1 MSEPPAPSAEAPWQR
16 LDRRMLLVHPIQAV
30 VKFLPA
36 MIGAVIV
43 GFSSGNPLWGLLGP
57 IVVIPYG
64 LALWF
69 TTTYR
74 MGPTHIELR
83 TGVIQRKRLSVPRA
97 RIRSVDIEADP
108 LHRILGLAA
117 VVIGTGQEA
126 ESDDKFSLDALAA
139 DQVRPLRTELLAHTR
154 APHVSADSGAA
165 GTLRKETGAA
175 QGDIGAA
182 HDFGPAADHGPATG
196 TDTGF
201 APGRAFAPAT
211 DQESGP
217 GTGREI
223 GHWQAQWVRYAPLSL
238 TGFALAASALGA
250 VSQFGLG
257 PAEIEVNRETVNT
270 VRDIGPAV
278 LVIAAVSI
286 LAVLVVVVSAAA
298 CAHYL
303 ITYFGLRVTDYGS
316 TLQIRRGLFTLRQIT
331 LDTARL
337 RGATIIEPLLLR
349 IAGAAQLEAIM
360 TGENPRQKILPQSPR
375 PAVEHTLA
383 ELLRPRRER
392 PVADPVADPVAL
404 PRLSAPAR
412 VALTPH
418 GPAAR
423 RRRHIRAFWPV
434 LLIALVLVVVTVAG
448 GDFTAWWWLLPAALA
463 LICVLLAEDRYRGLG
478 HAVLPAEDGA
488 PTWLVVRSG
497 SLDRERSCLEAP
509 GIIGWTV
516 RQTFWQRRAGLAT
529 LSAATAA
536 GKKVYSIPD
545 IPFDQVRPLIEKVTP
560 NM

>member
-1 MSEPPAPSAEAPWQR
+1 MSDAAEDRPTAAPDTGAPPGVTTGEGPWLR
-16 LDRRMLLVHPIQAV
+16 LDRRMLLVHPVQAIM
-30 VKFLPA
+30 KFFP
-36 MIGAVIV
+36 AVI
-43 GFSSGNPLWGLLGP
+43 GGALLGIGSGNPLWGLLAP
-57 IVVIPYG
+57 IIVVPYG

-74 MGPTHIELR
+74 MSPTHVELR

-117 VVIGTGQEA
+117 VVLGTGQEA
-126 ESDDKFSLDALAA
+126 GADDRFTLDALAA

-154 APHVSADSGAA
+154 RPHISADGPGASALDPKPTGADSGHTRAV
-165 GTLRKETGAA
+165 TGD
-175 QGDIGAA
+175 GIDS
-182 HDFGPAADHGPATG
+182 AADRG
-196 TDTGF
+196 TDT
-201 APGRAFAPAT
+201 AV
-211 DQESGP
+211 
-217 GTGREI
+217 GREI
-223 GHWQAQWVRYAPLSL
+223 GHWRAEWVRYAPLSL
-238 TGFALAASALGA
+238 TGFALAASAIGIA
-250 VSQFGLG
+250 AQFGLG
-257 PAEIEVNRETVNT
+257 STEIRVDRETVDT
-270 VRDIGPAV
+270 VRGVGVAALIILGV
-278 LVIAAVSI
+278 LF
-286 LAVLVVVVSAAA
+286 LAVLVVVVSVAA

-316 TLQIRRGLFTLRQIT
+316 TLQVRRGLFTLRQIT

-349 IAGAAQLEAIM
+349 SAGAAQLEAIM

-375 PAVEHTLA
+375 PAVERTLA
-383 ELLRPRRER
+383 DLLRPRRDQH
-392 PVADPVADPVAL
+392 DPDPAAL
-404 PRLSAPAR
+404 QHLQAPAR
-412 VALTPH
+412 VRLTQH

-423 RRRHIRAFWPV
+423 RRRHIRAGWPAP
-434 LLIALVLVVVTVAG
+434 LLLVALAIPTAAGWQVA
-448 GDFTAWWWLLPAALA
+448 AWWWLIPVA
-463 LICVLLAEDRYRGLG
+463 LIPIGALLAEDRYRGLG
-478 HAVLPAEDGA
+478 HAVLPAESGA

-545 IPFDQVRPLIEKVTP
+545 IPLDQVRPLIEKVTP
-560 NM
+560 DL

>member
-1 MSEPPAPSAEAPWQR
+1 MTDPSGDGPAAGAPPESPANESWQR

-36 MIGAVIV
+36 VIGAAILGV
-43 GFSSGNPLWGLLGP
+43 SSGNPLWALLGP
-57 IVVIPYG
+57 VIVVPYG

-74 MGPTHIELR
+74 LGATHVELR

-126 ESDDKFSLDALAA
+126 GADDRFTLDALAA
-139 DQVRPLRTELLAHTR
+139 DQVRPLRSELLAHTR
-154 APHVSADSGAA
+154 ARH
-165 GTLRKETGAA
+165 
-175 QGDIGAA
+175 I
-182 HDFGPAADHGPATG
+182 AADDPDAA
-196 TDTGF
+196 
-201 APGRAFAPAT
+201 APDDKTAPAP
-211 DQESGP
+211 ESP
-217 GTGREI
+217 GDGREI
-223 GHWQAQWVRYAPLSL
+223 GRWRPEWVRYAPLSL
-238 TGFALAASALGA
+238 TGFALAASALGVA
-250 VSQFGLG
+250 AQFGFG
-257 PAEIEVNRETVNT
+257 STGIRVSRETVDN
-270 VRDIGPAV
+270 VRGFGSAV
-278 LVIAAVSI
+278 LVVAGVSI
-286 LAVLVVVVSAAA
+286 LAVLVLLVSVAA

-303 ITYFGLRVTDYGS
+303 ITYFGLRVTDQGS
-316 TLQIRRGLFTLRQIT
+316 TLQIRRGLFTLRRIT

-337 RGATIIEPLLLR
+337 RGATVIEPLLLR
-349 IAGAAQLEAIM
+349 LAGAAQLEAIM

-383 ELLRPRRER
+383 ELLRPRRDQVTPGPATR
-392 PVADPVADPVAL
+392 AG
-404 PRLSAPAR
+404 LSAPAR
-412 VALTPH
+412 IPLTPH

-423 RRRHIRAFWPV
+423 RRRHIRAGWPAPLI
-434 LLIALVLVVVTVAG
+434 LLALVLSAAAG
-448 GDFTAWWWLLPAALA
+448 WHIAVWWWLVPVALLPACA
-463 LICVLLAEDRYRGLG
+463 LLAEDRYRGLG
-478 HAVLPAEDGA
+478 HAVLPASSGA

-509 GIIGWTV
+509 GVIGWTV
-516 RQTFWQRRAGLAT
+516 RQTFWQRRSGLAT

-545 IPFDQVRPLIEKVTP
+545 VPLDRARTIIEQTTP
-560 NM
+560 GL

>member
-1 MSEPPAPSAEAPWQR
+1 MSEPPAPPVEAPWQR

-36 MIGAVIV
+36 VIGAVIV
-43 GFSSGNPLWGLLGP
+43 GFSSGNPLWGLLAP

-108 LHRILGLAA
+108 LHRILGLAT

-139 DQVRPLRTELLAHTR
+139 DRVRPLRTELLAHTR
-154 APHVSADSGAA
+154 APHVSADSAA
-165 GTLRKETGAA
+165 TSALRKETGAA
-175 QGDIGAA
+175 QEGSGAP
-182 HDFGPAADHGPATG
+182 DLGPTADRGPRIATG
-196 TDTGF
+196 TETGF
-201 APGRAFAPAT
+201 TAGHEFEPKTDREPGP
-211 DQESGP
+211 
-217 GTGREI
+217 GREI
-223 GHWQAQWVRYAPLSL
+223 GHWRAQWVRYAPLSL

-250 VSQFGLG
+250 ASQFGLG
-257 PAEIEVNRETVNT
+257 PAEIEVNRETVDT

-278 LVIAAVSI
+278 LVIAGVLI
-286 LAVLVVVVSAAA
+286 LAALVVIVSAAA

-349 IAGAAQLEAIM
+349 LAGAAQLEAIM
-360 TGENPRQKILPQSPR
+360 TGENPREKVLPQAPR
-375 PAVEHTLA
+375 SAVEHTLA
-383 ELLRPRRER
+383 ELLRPRREQ
-392 PVADPVADPVAL
+392 PDPEPAASAP
-404 PRLSAPAR
+404 LSTPAR
-412 VALTPH
+412 VRLTAH

-423 RRRHIRAFWPV
+423 RRRHIRAGWPV
-434 LLIALVLVVVTVAG
+434 LLVALVLVIVTVTGGSVAG
-448 GDFTAWWWLLPAALA
+448 WWWLLPAALTP
-463 LICVLLAEDRYRGLG
+463 LCVLLAEDRYRGLG
-478 HAVLPAEDGA
+478 HAVVPAAGAA

-545 IPFDQVRPLIEKVTP
+545 IPFDQVRPLIEKITP

>member
-1 MSEPPAPSAEAPWQR
+1 MSGADDRPVAGPDTSAPPGVTTGEGPWLR
-16 LDRRMLLVHPIQAV
+16 LDRRMLLVHPVQAI

-36 MIGAVIV
+36 VVGGAVLGV
-43 GFSSGNPLWGLLGP
+43 SSGNPLWGLLGP
-57 IVVIPYG
+57 IIVVPYG

-74 MGPTHIELR
+74 MSPTHVELR
-83 TGVIQRKRLSVPRA
+83 TGVVQRKRLSVPRA

-126 ESDDKFSLDALAA
+126 GADDRFTLDALAA

-154 APHVSADSGAA
+154 GPHISADGPPALELDPDDTTAPADAGGVHAGTAGGAA
-165 GTLRKETGAA
+165 GGETSTAA
-175 QGDIGAA
+175 
-182 HDFGPAADHGPATG
+182 
-196 TDTGF
+196 
-201 APGRAFAPAT
+201 
-211 DQESGP
+211 
-217 GTGREI
+217 GREI
-223 GHWQAQWVRYAPLSL
+223 GHWRAEWVRYAPLSL
-238 TGFALAASALGA
+238 TGFALAASALGIA
-250 VSQFGLG
+250 AQFGLG
-257 PAEIEVNRETVNT
+257 SSEIRVDRETVDT
-270 VRDIGPAV
+270 VRGVGVAALIV
-278 LVIAAVSI
+278 LGVLFLAA
-286 LAVLVVVVSAAA
+286 LVVVVSVAA

-303 ITYFGLRVTDYGS
+303 ITYFRLRVTDYGS
-316 TLQIRRGLFTLRQIT
+316 TLQVRRGLFTLRQIT

-349 IAGAAQLEAIM
+349 SAGAAQLEAIM

-375 PAVEHTLA
+375 AAVERTLA
-383 ELLRPRRER
+383 DLLRPRRDQ
-392 PVADPVADPVAL
+392 PAPDPAAL
-404 PRLSAPAR
+404 PHLRAPAR
-412 VALTPH
+412 IPLTPH

-423 RRRHIRAFWPV
+423 RRRYIRAGWPV
-434 LLIALVLVVVTVAG
+434 PLALVALAIPTAAGWEVAVWWWLVPIALV
-448 GDFTAWWWLLPAALA
+448 P
-463 LICVLLAEDRYRGLG
+463 ICALLAEDRYRGLG
-478 HAVLPAEDGA
+478 HAVLPAEGGA

-545 IPFDQVRPLIEKVTP
+545 IPLDKVRPLIEKITP
-560 NM
+560 DL

>member
-1 MSEPPAPSAEAPWQR
+1 MSGPADEQPAARPDTGAPAAVTTGEGPWQR
-16 LDRRMLLVHPIQAV
+16 LDRRMLLVHPVQAV
-30 VKFLPA
+30 MKFLPA
-36 MIGAVIV
+36 VIGGAILGV
-43 GFSSGNPLWGLLGP
+43 SSGNPLWALLGP
-57 IVVIPYG
+57 VIVIPYG

-74 MGPTHIELR
+74 MSPTHVELR

-108 LHRILGLAA
+108 LHRVLGLAA

-126 ESDDKFSLDALAA
+126 GADDRFTLDALAA

-154 APHVSADSGAA
+154 RPHISADGPRISELDPDDTSAPAGADGGHAGAA
-165 GTLRKETGAA
+165 VG
-175 QGDIGAA
+175 GDTDSAT
-182 HDFGPAADHGPATG
+182 DHGI
-196 TDTGF
+196 DT
-201 APGRAFAPAT
+201 AA
-211 DQESGP
+211 
-217 GTGREI
+217 GREI
-223 GHWQAQWVRYAPLSL
+223 GHWRAEWVRYAPLSL
-238 TGFALAASALGA
+238 TGFALAASALGIA
-250 VSQFGLG
+250 TQFGLG
-257 PAEIEVNRETVNT
+257 STAIRVDRETVDT
-270 VRDIGPAV
+270 VRGVGVAALIILGV
-278 LVIAAVSI
+278 LLLAAI
-286 LAVLVVVVSAAA
+286 VVVVSVAA

-316 TLQIRRGLFTLRQIT
+316 TLQVRRGLFTLRQIT

-349 IAGAAQLEAIM
+349 SAGAAQLEAIM

-375 PAVEHTLA
+375 AAVERTLA
-383 ELLRPRRER
+383 DLLRPRRDQPAPDLE
-392 PVADPVADPVAL
+392 AL
-404 PRLSAPAR
+404 PHLRAPAR
-412 VALTPH
+412 IPLTPH

-423 RRRHIRAFWPV
+423 RRRHIRAGWPV
-434 LLIALVLVVVTVAG
+434 PLVLAALAIPTAAGWQIAVWWWLIPIALV
-448 GDFTAWWWLLPAALA
+448 P
-463 LICVLLAEDRYRGLG
+463 ICALLAEDRYRGLG
-478 HAVLPAEDGA
+478 HAVLPAEAGA

-545 IPFDQVRPLIEKVTP
+545 IPLEQVRPLIEKVTP
-560 NM
+560 DL

>member
-1 MSEPPAPSAEAPWQR
+1 MTGSGGDGPAAGAPPETTANEWQR

-36 MIGAVIV
+36 VIGGAILGV
-43 GFSSGNPLWGLLGP
+43 SSGNPLWALLGP
-57 IVVIPYG
+57 VIVVPYG

-74 MGPTHIELR
+74 MSAGHVELR

-126 ESDDKFSLDALAA
+126 GADDRFTLDALAA
-139 DQVRPLRTELLAHTR
+139 DRVRPLRAELLAHTR
-154 APHVSADSGAA
+154 APHTAA
-165 GTLRKETGAA
+165 GSPDVASPDEKTAVTPENPGA
-175 QGDIGAA
+175 
-182 HDFGPAADHGPATG
+182 
-196 TDTGF
+196 
-201 APGRAFAPAT
+201 
-211 DQESGP
+211 
-217 GTGREI
+217 GREI
-223 GHWQAQWVRYAPLSL
+223 GHWRPEWVRYAPLSL
-238 TGFALAASALGA
+238 TGFALAASALGIA
-250 VSQFGLG
+250 AQFGFG
-257 PAEIEVNRETVNT
+257 AAEIRVSRETVDN
-270 VRDIGPAV
+270 VRGFGVAA
-278 LVIAAVSI
+278 LVIAGALA
-286 LAVLVVVVSAAA
+286 LAVLVVIVSLAA
-298 CAHYL
+298 CGHYL

-316 TLQIRRGLFTLRQIT
+316 TLQVRRGLFTLRQIT
-331 LDTARL
+331 LDSARL

-349 IAGAAQLEAIM
+349 LAGAAQLEAIM

-383 ELLRPRRER
+383 DLLRPRRR
-392 PVADPVADPVAL
+392 TGAPDPAEL
-404 PRLSAPAR
+404 PHLVAPAQ
-412 VALTPH
+412 VPLTPH

-423 RRRHIRAFWPV
+423 RRRHIRASWPV
-434 LLIALVLVVVTVAG
+434 PLTLLVLAISAAAG
-448 GDFTAWWWLLPAALA
+448 WHISAWWWLVPVVLLPL
-463 LICVLLAEDRYRGLG
+463 CVLLAEDRYRGLG
-478 HAVLPAEDGA
+478 HAVLPASPGS
-488 PTWLVVRSG
+488 PTWLVARSG

-509 GIIGWTV
+509 GIIGWTI

-545 IPFDQVRPLIEKVTP
+545 VPLDRARTIIEQTTP
-560 NM
+560 DL

>member
-1 MSEPPAPSAEAPWQR
+1 MSEPAGPPPAPPAEAPWLR

-36 MIGAVIV
+36 VIGAVIV

-108 LHRILGLAA
+108 LHRILGLAT

-126 ESDDKFSLDALAA
+126 ESDDRFSLDALAA

-154 APHVSADSGAA
+154 APHISADSATSA
-165 GTLRKETGAA
+165 LRKETGAVP
-175 QGDIGAA
+175 GESGAA
-182 HDFGPAADHGPATG
+182 PDFGRLADRGPGPATG
-196 TDTGF
+196 TETGF
-201 APGRAFAPAT
+201 AAEPVT
-211 DQESGP
+211 DREP
-217 GTGREI
+217 EAGREI
-223 GHWQAQWVRYAPLSL
+223 GHWRAQWVRYAPLSL
-238 TGFALAASALGA
+238 TGFALAASALGVA
-250 VSQFGLG
+250 TQFGLG
-257 PAEIEVNRETVNT
+257 PAEIEVNRETVDS

-278 LVIAAVSI
+278 LVIAGVLI

-303 ITYFGLRVTDYGS
+303 ITYFGLHVTDYGS

-349 IAGAAQLEAIM
+349 VAGAAQLEAIM

-383 ELLRPRRER
+383 ELLRPRRAQ
-392 PVADPVADPVAL
+392 PVPEPVAL
-404 PRLSAPAR
+404 PQLSAPAR

-434 LLIALVLVVVTVAG
+434 VLIALVLAIVAVAG
-448 GDFTAWWWLLPAALA
+448 GHITVWWWLLPAVLA
-463 LICVLLAEDRYRGLG
+463 PICVLLAEDRYRGLG
-478 HAVLPAEDGA
+478 HAVLPADDGA

-536 GKKVYSIPD
+536 GKKVYTIPD
-545 IPFDQVRPLIEKVTP
+545 LPVDQVRPLINRITP
-560 NM
+560 NL

>member
-1 MSEPPAPSAEAPWQR
+1 MNGAAGERPAAGTGMPPGVTTGDGPWQR
-16 LDRRMLLVHPIQAV
+16 LDRRMLLVHPVQAV
-30 VKFLPA
+30 MKFLPA
-36 MIGAVIV
+36 VIGGAVLGI
-43 GFSSGNPLWGLLGP
+43 SSGNPLWVLLGP
-57 IVVIPYG
+57 IIVVPYG

-74 MGPTHIELR
+74 MSPTHVELR

-126 ESDDKFSLDALAA
+126 GADDRFTLDALAA

-154 APHVSADSGAA
+154 RPHIAADGRGTSALDPDDATAPAGADRSH
-165 GTLRKETGAA
+165 TGAVA
-175 QGDIGAA
+175 GG
-182 HDFGPAADHGPATG
+182 G
-196 TDTGF
+196 TDSVAEHKSDT
-201 APGRAFAPAT
+201 AA
-211 DQESGP
+211 
-217 GTGREI
+217 GREI
-223 GHWQAQWVRYAPLSL
+223 GHWRAEWVRYAPLSL
-238 TGFALAASALGA
+238 TGFALAASALGIA
-250 VSQFGLG
+250 AQFGLG
-257 PAEIEVNRETVNT
+257 STEIQVDRETVDT
-270 VRDIGPAV
+270 VRGV
-278 LVIAAVSI
+278 GIAALII
-286 LAVLVVVVSAAA
+286 LGVLFLAALVVVVSIAA

-316 TLQIRRGLFTLRQIT
+316 TLQVRRGLFTLRQIT

-349 IAGAAQLEAIM
+349 SAGAAQLEAIM

-375 PAVEHTLA
+375 QAVERTLA
-383 ELLRPRRER
+383 DLLRPRRDQSV
-392 PVADPVADPVAL
+392 PDSAAL
-404 PRLSAPAR
+404 AHLRAPAR
-412 VALTPH
+412 VPLTPH

-423 RRRHIRAFWPV
+423 RRRYIRAGWPV
-434 LLIALVLVVVTVAG
+434 PLAVAALAIPTAAGWEVAV
-448 GDFTAWWWLLPAALA
+448 WWWLVPIAFVP
-463 LICVLLAEDRYRGLG
+463 ICALLAEDRYRGLG
-478 HAVLPAEDGA
+478 HAVVPAEAGA

-545 IPFDQVRPLIEKVTP
+545 IPSTRSAP
-560 NM
+560 